1 MYDFS
6 SNLQKRHLTFIF
18 LNEKCRHFLLIT
30 ITEHSKRC
38 MQCDTIVT
46 LNVHGY
52 LVKTCDITK
61 FDDITNFNRLYI
73 FMNQKPSFG
82 QFPSVNPVS
91 THSFH
96 SLESYDLNLTLV
108 VCQYSQ
114 SLEPLHS
121 EI

>member
-1 MYDFS
+1 
-6 SNLQKRHLTFIF
+6 
-18 LNEKCRHFLLIT
+18 
-30 ITEHSKRC
+30 

-52 LVKTCDITK
+52 QTNLN
-61 FDDITNFNRLYI
+61 FDHITNFNRLYI
-73 FMNQKPSFG
+73 FMNQKPNFG
-82 QFPSVNPVS
+82 QFPSVNPGS

-96 SLESYDLNLTLV
+96 SLESCDLNLTLV
-108 VCQYSQ
+108 VCQYPQ

>member
-1 MYDFS
+1 
-6 SNLQKRHLTFIF
+6 
-18 LNEKCRHFLLIT
+18 
-30 ITEHSKRC
+30 

-52 LVKTCDITK
+52 QTNLN
-61 FDDITNFNRLYI
+61 FDHITNFNRLYI

-82 QFPSVNPVS
+82 QFPSVNPGS

-96 SLESYDLNLTLV
+96 SLESCDLNLTLV
-108 VCQYSQ
+108 VCQYPQ

>member
-1 MYDFS
+1 MSAFLMNNYY
-6 SNLQKRHLTFIF
+6 RTF
-18 LNEKCRHFLLIT
+18 K
-30 ITEHSKRC
+30 S
-38 MQCDTIVT
+38 DTIVT
-46 LNVHGY
+46 LNVHCY
-52 LVKTCDITK
+52 LTKTCDITK

-82 QFPSVNPVS
+82 QFPSVNPGS

-96 SLESYDLNLTLV
+96 SLESCDLNLTLV
-108 VCQYSQ
+108 VCQYPQ